1 MTAVT
6 EPISLGAL
14 RRETIAEFCSV
25 IGDPNPLHLDVPLA
39 QSLGF
44 RDVVVPGSLLA
55 TLVLIE
61 AEAAFGP
68 GFDAVINSGASDYV
82 FSSPPPAVPVT
93 VAWGSRDRVLWP
105 RQAKRADLEQSR
117 NGGRS
122 GAGGAA
128 GVVRFCW
135 RWRTQKNIEV
145 MTRYCRSALVV

>member
-68 GFDAVINSGASDYV
+68 GFDAVIKFKRWVSAGEPLLVEISSSTLLLKNSNADV
-82 FSSPPPAVPVT
+82 CV
-93 VAWGSRDRVLWP
+93 VARLS
-105 RQAKRADLEQSR
+105 
-117 NGGRS
+117 
-122 GAGGAA
+122 
-128 GVVRFCW
+128 
-135 RWRTQKNIEV
+135 
-145 MTRYCRSALVV
+145 